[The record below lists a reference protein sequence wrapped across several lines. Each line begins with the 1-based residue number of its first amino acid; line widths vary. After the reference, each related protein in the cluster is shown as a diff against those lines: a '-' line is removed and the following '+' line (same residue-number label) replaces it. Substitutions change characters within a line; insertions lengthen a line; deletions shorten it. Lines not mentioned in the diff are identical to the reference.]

1 LFPELNS
8 YFSVPHSFAAY
19 LLPWPQHEPLPNE
32 DELRQ
37 LQSTGLQLLTE
48 VKALEADCLMQL
60 RHLDNEAKAVVD
72 FLKLQS
78 RKVDLV
84 LQHVLEKQVQ
94 EGDYHLGVLFGG
106 SGISISSSSPLPLG
120 SVFKTHLYIR
130 SELVALL
137 CFCTVVNCTP
147 LASMAADVV
156 IDASNATAET
166 SAADTSAVTSTS
178 TDRGYLIELEFSQ
191 ILDTD
196 VEQLVK
202 ASLNVQQKML
212 KKRKEQR
219 QKAI

>member
-1 LFPELNS
+1 MFPELNS

-19 LLPWPQHEPLPNE
+19 LTPWSQGAPLPDE
-32 DELRQ
+32 DELREM
-37 LQSTGLQLLTE
+37 QSTGLQLLSE
-48 VKALEADCLMQL
+48 VKTLEADCLMQL

-84 LQHVLEKQVQ
+84 LQHILEKQIQ
-94 EGDYHLGVLFGG
+94 EGEYHQGLQFGG
-106 SGISISSSSPLPLG
+106 SGFSIASPKALLSG
-120 SVFKTHLYIR
+120 SVFKSHIYIS

-137 CFCTVVNCTP
+137 CFCTVVSCKPQTTLTP
-147 LASMAADVV
+147 MEINHGSNSIENANVNPDDV
-156 IDASNATAET
+156 N
-166 SAADTSAVTSTS
+166 ADT
-178 TDRGYLIELEFSQ
+178 GYLIELEFSQ

-212 KKRKEQR
+212 KKRKKQR
-219 QKAI
+219 QQAT